1 MASLPRGNFQ
11 PPTAFQLLPSSC
23 LPFGGAAFLP
33 SGTACLGLLPACALF
48 ALDDATWPFGLLL
61 CTIFWAPLLQRPL
74 RPCALRIA
82 WYHPL
87 PAAALQLQS
96 ATSRFKPEPHVYSTL
111 LRYSRD
117 AVLFPGI
124 STRFSCGDG
133 ATALF
138 ETPAVPIFACHS
150 SVPSPCGLTS
160 FDGRS

>member
-61 CTIFWAPLLQRPL
+61 CTIFWASLLQRPL
-74 RPCALRIA
+74 RPCTLRIA

-96 ATSRFKPEPHVYSTL
+96 ATSRFKPDPHVYSTL

-124 STRFSCGDG
+124 SKLVS
-133 ATALF
+133 
-138 ETPAVPIFACHS
+138 PAVMEPQPFSRIMPY
-150 SVPSPCGLTS
+150 PSLHAARVCLPHVV
-160 FDGRS
+160 